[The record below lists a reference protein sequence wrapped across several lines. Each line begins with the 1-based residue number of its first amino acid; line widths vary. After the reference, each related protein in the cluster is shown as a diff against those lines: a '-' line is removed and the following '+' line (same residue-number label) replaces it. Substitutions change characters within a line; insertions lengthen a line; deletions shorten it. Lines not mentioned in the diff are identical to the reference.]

1 MGLVTIRVIPRSART
16 SVALDERGIVVRVA
30 AVPEDGR
37 ATEAARRAL
46 AEALGVPAS
55 ATLLRR
61 GARSRTKV
69 FEVRGVEQ
77 SAAEVRLRAT

>member
-1 MGLVTIRVIPRSART
+1 MGLVTVRVIPRSGRT
-16 SVALDERGIVVRVA
+16 SVELEERGIVVRVT

-46 AEALGVPAS
+46 AEALGVPVS
-55 ATLLRR
+55 ATQLRR

>member
-1 MGLVTIRVIPRSART
+1 VGLVTVRVVPRSSRT
-16 SVALDERGIVVRVA
+16 SVEMDERGIVVRVPA
-30 AVPEDGR
+30 PPEAGR

-46 AEALGVPAS
+46 AGALGVPAD

-69 FEVRGVEQ
+69 FEVAGIDQ
-77 SAAEVRLRAT
+77 IDAEVRLRAT

>member
-1 MGLVTIRVIPRSART
+1 MDA
-16 SVALDERGIVVRVA
+16 RGIVVRVTA
-30 AVPEDGR
+30 APADGR

-61 GARSRTKV
+61 GARSRAKV
-69 FEVRGVEQ
+69 FEVAGVEQ
-77 SAAEVRLRAT
+77 RVAEVRLRAT

>member
-1 MGLVTIRVIPRSART
+1 MGLVTVRVIPRSART
-16 SVALDERGIVVRVA
+16 SVELDERGIVVRVT

-55 ATLLRR
+55 ATLLTR

>member
-1 MGLVTIRVIPRSART
+1 
-16 SVALDERGIVVRVA
+16 VA

-37 ATEAARRAL
+37 ATEAALRAL
-46 AEALGVPAS
+46 AQALGVPAS

-69 FEVRGVEQ
+69 FEVRGVGQ
-77 SAAEVRLRAT
+77 SAAEVRLGAT

>member
-1 MGLVTIRVIPRSART
+1 MGLVTVRVIPRSART
-16 SVALDERGIVVRVA
+16 SVELDERGIVVRMA

-55 ATLLRR
+55 ATLLQR

>member
-1 MGLVTIRVIPRSART
+1 MGLVTVRVVPRSSRT
-16 SVALDERGIVVRVA
+16 SVEVDERGIVVRVTA
-30 AVPEDGR
+30 APRDGR

-69 FEVRGVEQ
+69 FEVSGLEQ
-77 SAAEVRLRAT
+77 RAAEIRIRAT